1 MLSGENSKVCLNL
14 IFFFFQQQQH
24 SDSRVIG
31 VYLLLSTH
39 YPCSDTV
46 AEVRWSFPYTPH
58 LESCVQ
64 LWACYCERHLAPAE
78 SPVKVHKGDE
88 GTWRL
93 SGDLINVC
101 KYLKGGCKEDGARL
115 FSVALWQDKR
125 QWARTET
132 QKHIRFPPTFRK
144 LFFFFL
150 TGTVCLER
158 LWILPSL
165 LEILRSCGAGQASLG
180 VPTCAD
186 VILIVSFLAR
196 HALFEL
202 SYVWACGFAFLCH
215 PP

>member
-1 MLSGENSKVCLNL
+1 MILS
-14 IFFFFQQQQH
+14 IH
-24 SDSRVIG
+24 SSSG
-31 VYLLLSTH
+31 VMCPALGLLLWET
-39 YPCSDTV
+39 PCSC
-46 AEVRWSFPYTPH
+46 R
-58 LESCVQ
+58 ESGQ
-64 LWACYCERHLAPAE
+64 GP
-78 SPVKVHKGDE
+78 KNDE

-93 SGDLINVC
+93 RGDLIYVC
-101 KYLKGGCKEDGARL
+101 KYLKGGCKEDGVRL

-150 TGTVCLER
+150 LTGTICLER
-158 LWILPSL
+158 LWILLSL
-165 LEILRSCGAGQASLG
+165 LEILRSYGAGQASLG